1 MAIYGLDFGTT
12 NSLAS
17 IVVNK
22 KVLPLVDKN
31 DRRPHPSVVQYH
43 GDAVIVGRKAKNA
56 LETTEVGV
64 IGDFIRSPKRYLGS
78 GEKIRIGGVAKN
90 VNDVIAEI
98 LQHIRN
104 DACQRIKNE
113 TFDQAIVTIPVN
125 AVGRARRDLREA
137 ASKAGI
143 HIHQFVQEPFAALYG
158 YLRTLPDFERKLAEL
173 EGQIIL
179 VFDWGGGT
187 LDLTLCKITKGMI
200 VQIQS
205 KGDNNVGGDRFDDRL
220 IRYAKNE
227 HLKQYNLD
235 ALADELPHAESK
247 LIAESESAKIGLS
260 DRASVNIF
268 VSHYLKSD
276 GPERTLEI
284 MITREKLI
292 ELTKDIVDAGLKNI
306 DELLES
312 TGVNEASIALCLAT
326 GGMVHMPYIRERLL
340 EKFDALRVPKIE
352 NGDTIISEGAA
363 WIAHDGVR
371 LTLAKPFELLLG
383 DDDYSDLIPE
393 GTELPM
399 ENGNFIPPPF
409 SAYCVDPRDGYAM
422 FEFARPIWVER
433 NQKGDPRKAYAT
445 LLVAVDPEATPLTE
459 KLKIEITIDHD
470 LIVTVAAEST
480 MVKHRREREIH
491 NLEFGLSIGIES
503 IKQQKTEE
511 HTNVPYK
518 KPEGSIKLRSN
529 VVRGDQSWDFVPGD
543 LVRTYKNDNV
553 LKLHLPSR
561 ILAESWKPTKK
572 QHDEEMYYIP
582 CSGCGRTW
590 HQIQLEGSENCQY
603 PCCSKSVKEAAAQK
617 RKEKFDQMKEKLKE
631 RELIINHAENS
642 TIF

>member
-17 IVVNK
+17 IVVDGEI
-22 KVLPLVDKN
+22 LPLVN
-31 DRRPHPSVVQYH
+31 DDQLPHPSVVQYH
-43 GDAVIVGRKAKNA
+43 GDKVIVGRDAKNA

-78 GEKIRIGGVAKN
+78 GEKIHIGGVAKN
-90 VNDVIAEI
+90 VSDVIAEI

-104 DACQRIKNE
+104 DARQRIKNE

-137 ASKAGI
+137 ALKAGI

-235 ALADELPHAESK
+235 DFANELPHAESK
-247 LIAESESAKIGLS
+247 LIARCELAKMKLS
-260 DRASVNIF
+260 NEASF
-268 VSHYLKSD
+268 PVSVAHYLKSG
-276 GPERTLEI
+276 GPEQALEI
-284 MITREKLI
+284 MITREKLV

-306 DELLES
+306 DELFES

-326 GGMVHMPYIRERLL
+326 GGMVHMPYIRERLI
-340 EKFDALRVPKIE
+340 EKFDLLRVPRIE

-363 WIAHDGVR
+363 WIAHDGVK

-383 DDDYSDLIPE
+383 DDNYSTLIPE

-399 ENGNFIPPPF
+399 ENQNHVFPPF
-409 SAYCVDPRDGYAM
+409 NTYCVDPRDGYAI

-433 NQKGDPRKAYAT
+433 NLVGDPRRPYAT
-445 LLVAVDPEATPLTE
+445 LLVAVDCEATPLTE
-459 KLKIEITIDHD
+459 KLNVSITIDHD
-470 LIVTVAAEST
+470 LVVIVIAKST
-480 MVKHRREREIH
+480 MVGDHSKQEIH
-491 NLEFGLSIGIES
+491 NLEFGLSIGMES
-503 IKQQKTEE
+503 TKQQKTKKR
-511 HTNVPYK
+511 TNVSYK
-518 KPEGSIKLRSN
+518 KTEGSIKLRSN
-529 VVRGDQSWDFVPGD
+529 VVRGDQSWDLVPGN
-543 LVRTYKNDNV
+543 LVEKYRI
-553 LKLHLPSR
+553 HLPPQ
-561 ILAESWKPTKK
+561 WKSTDR
-572 QHDEEMYYIP
+572 QHDEKMYYIP
-582 CSGCGRTW
+582 CSLCNRTW
-590 HQIQLEGSENCQY
+590 HQIQLEGSENCE
-603 PCCSKSVKEAAAQK
+603 CRGGNVKEIDAQK